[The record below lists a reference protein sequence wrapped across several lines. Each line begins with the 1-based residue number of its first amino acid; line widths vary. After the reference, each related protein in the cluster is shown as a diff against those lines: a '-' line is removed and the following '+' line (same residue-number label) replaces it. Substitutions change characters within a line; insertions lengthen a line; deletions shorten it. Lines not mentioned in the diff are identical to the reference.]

1 MLSQSTVYRP
11 VIITAIQETT
21 QHYLTGELAQLCQ
34 RASFNK
40 LIFRQHSLSSS
51 SHHLPVNK
59 ANSDLSSLDGSSHS
73 PLTKCS
79 TLSQQGLISL
89 LSNDN
94 NNLPKFLQHE
104 RSASHQPP
112 TSHENLQLLGLMP
125 PKEKE
130 LPTPTSTPTTARKS
144 RRRSNLFI
152 PSSKKEDKL
161 KNSELGSGRS
171 IPLKQ
176 GYLYKRSSKSL
187 NKEWKKKYVTLC
199 DDGKL
204 TYHPSLHDYMD
215 DVHGK
220 EVSLQYVTVK
230 VPGQKPRGSKSIIT
244 NSALTKHTKNGFN
257 NNNNNTSSITEGIG
271 MLSLL
276 KDRKSAGERVL
287 LTAFDSLKEPGKASS
302 QSGDESGIA
311 LSNSNSQSF
320 IGSDGNNKIESLQT
334 PNVKKRHR
342 RMKSS
347 GVKNDNEGKLMSDSQ
362 KFSFNKLFARQIPM
376 ASSSTS
382 CHSTTSNGILRLP
395 IPKNA
400 TSGSSSSS
408 RKSSSLCRA
417 TRA

>member
-1 MLSQSTVYRP
+1 M
-11 VIITAIQETT
+11 
-21 QHYLTGELAQLCQ
+21 
-34 RASFNK
+34 
-40 LIFRQHSLSSS
+40 SSS

-112 TSHENLQLLGLMP
+112 PSSLENLQLLGLMP

-220 EVSLQYVTVK
+220 EISLQYVTVK

-244 NSALTKHTKNGFN
+244 NSALTKHQTKNGVSN
-257 NNNNNTSSITEGIG
+257 NNNNNMSSITDGIG
-271 MLSLL
+271 VLSLL
-276 KDRKSAGERVL
+276 KDRRASDRVL
-287 LTAFDSLKEPGKASS
+287 LTAYDNLKEPGKASS

-320 IGSDGNNKIESLQT
+320 IGSDGNNKMDSQT

-347 GVKNDNEGKLMSDSQ
+347 GVKNDPEGELIKTNREFRRMLII
-362 KFSFNKLFARQIPM
+362 N
-376 ASSSTS
+376 
-382 CHSTTSNGILRLP
+382 
-395 IPKNA
+395 
-400 TSGSSSSS
+400 
-408 RKSSSLCRA
+408 
-417 TRA
+417 

>member
-1 MLSQSTVYRP
+1 
-11 VIITAIQETT
+11 
-21 QHYLTGELAQLCQ
+21 LTSISNFSL
-34 RASFNK
+34 N
-40 LIFRQHSLSSS
+40 RQHGLSSS
-51 SHHLPVNK
+51 SHHLPINK
-59 ANSDLSSLDGSSHS
+59 ANSDLSSLDGSQTHS

-79 TLSQQGLISL
+79 TMSSQGQGGGFISL
-89 LSNDN
+89 LGEN
-94 NNLPKFLQHE
+94 NNSPKFIQHE
-104 RSASHQPP
+104 RASHQPP
-112 TSHENLQLLGLMP
+112 ASLENLQLLGLMP

-130 LPTPTSTPTTARKS
+130 LPTPTSTPTTTRKS

-176 GYLYKRSSKSL
+176 GYLYKRSSKTL

-220 EVSLQYVTVK
+220 EIPLQYVTVK
-230 VPGQKPRGSKSIIT
+230 VPGQKPRGSRSIIT
-244 NSALTKHTKNGFN
+244 NSALTKNVSKNGIN
-257 NNNNNTSSITEGIG
+257 NNNINNNNSTTNSITEGIG

-276 KDRKSAGERVL
+276 KDRKSSNEKVL
-287 LTAFDSLKEPGKASS
+287 LTAYDNLKEPGKGSS

-320 IGSDGNNKIESLQT
+320 IGSDGNNKNDSQT

-347 GVKNDNEGKLMSDSQ
+347 GLKNDVEGESNRDRNHKLL
-362 KFSFNKLFARQIPM
+362 K
-376 ASSSTS
+376 
-382 CHSTTSNGILRLP
+382 
-395 IPKNA
+395 
-400 TSGSSSSS
+400 
-408 RKSSSLCRA
+408 
-417 TRA
+417 